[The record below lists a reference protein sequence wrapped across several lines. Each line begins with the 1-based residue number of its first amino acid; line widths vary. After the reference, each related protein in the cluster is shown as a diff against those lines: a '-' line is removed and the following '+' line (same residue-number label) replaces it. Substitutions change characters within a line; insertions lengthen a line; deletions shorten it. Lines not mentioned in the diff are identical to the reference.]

1 MERSDKILATKK
13 QILPYNS
20 LASPPLQ
27 QQRNQSLYPLPP
39 LLPQLQSQSQ
49 IHYPHHLILPNLNI
63 NNNDNNN
70 FILHDTNQNMADF
83 SGYIT
88 STSSSNLPVHYFN
101 QFDTPNPST
110 ASTATIINNYSPS
123 YGSRYSFWIQYIFFF
138 YGLFL
143 SLNILF
149 SYQCGFFMFMFLY
162 YYIQLILYSL
172 IYTHTH
178 THT

>member
-1 MERSDKILATKK
+1 MRRHFKVHQKAAVGDKLSAEDRLRCVRNLMERSDKILATKK

-123 YGSRYSFWIQYIFFF
+123 YGSRYSF
-138 YGLFL
+138 
-143 SLNILF
+143 
-149 SYQCGFFMFMFLY
+149 
-162 YYIQLILYSL
+162 
-172 IYTHTH
+172 
-178 THT
+178 